1 LRNKGNSLIVVEHDE
16 ETMRRA
22 DHIVDL
28 GPRAGIHGGR
38 VVASG
43 TLSDVQKNPNSETA
57 RCLKSPLCHPIQG
70 SRRSLR
76 DVESWIEIRGARA
89 NNLKNIDVRFLVGRL
104 SVITGISGSGTSTLM
119 HDVILPAVSTH
130 LRSARLLLAG
140 EGILPSRTS

>member
-1 LRNKGNSLIVVEHDE
+1 MYETKIGYYTRYKQRLLETLTTQRNNGNSLIVVEHDE

-28 GPRAGIHGGR
+28 GPRAGIHGGH

-57 RCLKSPLCHPIQG
+57 RCLRSPLCHPIQG

-76 DVESWIEIRGARA
+76 DVENWIEIRGARA
-89 NNLKNIDVRFLVGRL
+89 NNLKNIDARFPIGRV
-104 SVITGISGSGTSTLM
+104 SVITGISGSGRSTL
-119 HDVILPAVSTH
+119 
-130 LRSARLLLAG
+130 
-140 EGILPSRTS
+140 